1 MFEAIGD
8 ILAGALAGAVLCLF
22 VWRGFSNAL
31 AGVANTKKRMGKQ
44 D

>member
-1 MFEAIGD
+1 MGISD
-8 ILAGALAGAVLCLF
+8 ILTGLLAAVVLCLF
-22 VWRGFSNAL
+22 LWRGLSNAL